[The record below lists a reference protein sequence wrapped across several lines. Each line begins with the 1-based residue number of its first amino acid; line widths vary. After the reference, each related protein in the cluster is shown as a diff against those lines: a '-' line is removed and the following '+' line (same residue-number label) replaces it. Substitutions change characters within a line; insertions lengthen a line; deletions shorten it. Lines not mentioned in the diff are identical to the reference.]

1 MRQRVIDIV
10 LSCLGLIL
18 LFPLIILVF
27 ILSWLDTRSPLF
39 FQKRIGRDQ
48 KPFLLLKFRTMRK
61 GTPSVAT
68 HFVDPSNVS
77 SFGRLLR
84 ITKLDELPQLLNV
97 IKGDMSIVGPRPGL
111 ESQIE
116 LRKARQ
122 RYDVFSSLPGI
133 TGLAQING
141 VDMSDPEELAKI
153 DAKMLQSM
161 SIKNYFKYII
171 LTAYGRGAG
180 DRLKR
185 SSSL

>member
-10 LSCLGLIL
+10 LACLGLTL
-18 LFPLIILVF
+18 LCPLIVLVF
-27 ILSWLDTRSPLF
+27 ICSWLDTRSPLF
-39 FQKRIGRDQ
+39 FQKRVGRNQ
-48 KPFLLLKFRTMRK
+48 KPFLLLKFRTMQR

-77 SFGRLLR
+77 TCGRFLR
-84 ITKLDELPQLLNV
+84 MSKLDELPQLINV

-116 LRKARQ
+116 LTKARQ
-122 RYDVFSSLPGI
+122 RYGVFSSLPGI

-141 VDMSDPEELAKI
+141 IDMSDPEELAKI
-153 DAKMLQSM
+153 DAKMLHSM